1 MVGNLLNLFFLEVY
15 FEGRSPSFEVFV
27 EQCILHFITEDF
39 YLGNRLHEAFQI
51 RELDFFVVFDDVIFY
66 ESDILVVRKQMLSDC
81 PVELLEVASCL
92 QVVPSNSIEC
102 VSQEREEQVQQV
114 YQQKKI

>member
-1 MVGNLLNLFFLEVY
+1 
-15 FEGRSPSFEVFV
+15 
-27 EQCILHFITEDF
+27 
-39 YLGNRLHEAFQI
+39 
-51 RELDFFVVFDDVIFY
+51 
-66 ESDILVVRKQMLSDC
+66 MLSDC